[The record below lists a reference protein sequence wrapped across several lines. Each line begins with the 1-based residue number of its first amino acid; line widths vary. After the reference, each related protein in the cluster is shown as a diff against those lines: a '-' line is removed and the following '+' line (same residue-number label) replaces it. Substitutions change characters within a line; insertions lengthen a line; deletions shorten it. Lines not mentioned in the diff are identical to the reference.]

1 MTLLTPVRW
10 ISHHTPQGGPRSEAG
25 VATFAICPGAAPVLR
40 LPGSM
45 ITAVREPGSH

>member
-1 MTLLTPVRW
+1 MALLTPVRW

-25 VATFAICPGAAPVLR
+25 VATFAISPRAAPVLR
-40 LPGSM
+40 LPGSV